1 MFSLDIQH
9 QNDHAQ
15 KPCQNA
21 PNEWRTKANRVKD
34 DERHDNSLV
43 KPGKTI

>member
-34 DERHDNSLV
+34 DERHDNALV